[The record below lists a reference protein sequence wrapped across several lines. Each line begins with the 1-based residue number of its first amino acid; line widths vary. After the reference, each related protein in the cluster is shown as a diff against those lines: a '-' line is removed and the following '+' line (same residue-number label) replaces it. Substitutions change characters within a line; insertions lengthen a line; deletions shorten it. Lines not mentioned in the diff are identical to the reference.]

1 VEFLRDSNKN
11 KKSEFSIILL
21 VCILP
26 QITKLKTD
34 FAFISFNVG
43 DVALLIVILIICTI
57 DPGGVKFLCIRVKII
72 ILLVA

>member
-21 VCILP
+21 VCILQ
-26 QITKLKTD
+26 QIAKLITD
-34 FAFISFNVG
+34 FAFISFNLR
-43 DVALLIVILIICTI
+43 DVALIIVILIIWTI
-57 DPGGVKFLCIRVKII
+57 NPGGVTFLYIRVKII